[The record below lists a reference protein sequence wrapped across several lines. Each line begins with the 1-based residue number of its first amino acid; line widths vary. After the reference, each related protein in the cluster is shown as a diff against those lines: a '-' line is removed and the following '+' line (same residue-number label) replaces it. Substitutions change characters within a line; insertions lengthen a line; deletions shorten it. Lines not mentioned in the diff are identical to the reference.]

1 MRTTRS
7 HAIAGVIATT
17 LLLGSCS
24 DTPADSGE
32 QADGEPARGG
42 TLRLAGPEDI
52 DFLDP
57 TGAIGPSGAHMMRAL
72 IRPLFSF
79 PSSNDLEESTEL
91 VADAAAEIPTVD
103 NGGISADGLTYTVS
117 LREGVLWHAEDGDR
131 QVVAQ
136 DAVRAIKRLC
146 NPRLPSPQLGE
157 FLGLIA
163 GLEDY
168 CAGFAEVEPTAEA
181 IRAYV
186 EDNEI
191 AGVQAPDEETVV
203 YTLEGPSSEFLNK
216 LALTPAAPQPAEYLQ
231 YVPDSPELRQNTVSN
246 GPYMIESYTPGQSFT
261 LVRNPAWDP
270 DTDDVREGYVDRI
283 EISAGQD
290 DASVFQQINAGTL
303 DMQWGDANT
312 PTSEVPALVA
322 AEDPRMY
329 VGSNG
334 TINPF
339 LSLNVVSPN
348 EDSALS
354 KLEVRQAL
362 NYAVNKQAIIQNL
375 GGPQIAQ
382 VHTQILPPVSAGY
395 QEIDPFET
403 PDSEGDPERAR
414 QLLAD
419 AGYPDGLTLKL
430 IYREDGIYPPMA
442 AIFQQDLAL
451 AGITL
456 ELQSTNRNSFY
467 GQYLQNPEAVM
478 AGAWDIG
485 ITGTNPGA
493 LFGSPSTYF
502 EGNLDG
508 RTAGAGSPNFGMY
521 NNDELNDLMD
531 AASTAETRDEALEL
545 WAEADQLATED
556 APWVPVA
563 VTSYP
568 VFRGERV
575 ENAVF
580 NATWHNFDLTMAWVQ
595 E

>member
-1 MRTTRS
+1 MRANFIRV
-7 HAIAGVIATT
+7 AAGVIAMSIM
-17 LLLGSCS
+17 LSACS
-24 DTPADSGE
+24 DTSADSSDS
-32 QADGEPARGG
+32 ADGEPVRGG

-57 TGAIGPSGAHMMRAL
+57 TVAVGPSGAHMMRAL

-79 PSSNDLEESTEL
+79 PSTNDIEEATTMI
-91 VADAAAEIPTVD
+91 ADAAAEIPTVD

-131 QVVAQ
+131 QVVAE
-136 DAVRAIKRLC
+136 DAVRAFKRIC
-146 NPRLPSPQLGE
+146 NPRLPSPQLSE
-157 FLGLIA
+157 FLGVVE

-168 CAGFAEVEPTAEA
+168 CAGFAEVEPTVEG
-181 IRAYV
+181 IRTYV
-186 EDNEI
+186 EGNEI
-191 AGVQAPDEETVV
+191 EGVEALDEATVV
-203 YTLEGPSSEFLNK
+203 YTLEQPLSEFLNK
-216 LALTPAAPQPAEYLQ
+216 LTLTQVAPQPEEYLD
-231 YVPDSPELRQNTVSN
+231 YLPDDPELRQNTVSN

-270 DTDDVREGYVDRI
+270 ETDDVREANVDRI

-290 DASVFQQINAGTL
+290 DASVFQQINAGTIDL
-303 DMQWGDANT
+303 QWGDANT
-312 PTSEVPALVA
+312 PTSEVPGLVTA
-322 AEDPRMY
+322 DDPRLY

-354 KLEVRQAL
+354 KLQVRQAL
-362 NYAVNKQAIIQNL
+362 NYAVNKRAIIQSL
-375 GGPQIAQ
+375 GGPEIAQ

-395 QEIDPFET
+395 EEFDPFET
-403 PDSEGDPERAR
+403 PDHEGDPEKVRE
-414 QLLAD
+414 LLAE

-430 IYREDGIYPPMA
+430 IYREDGFYPALA

-467 GQYLQNPEAVM
+467 GQYLQNPDAVM

-493 LFGSPSTYF
+493 LFGSPSSYF

-508 RTAGAGSPNFGMY
+508 RTAGAGSPNYGMY
-521 NNDELNDLMD
+521 NNDELNALMD
-531 AASTAETRDEALEL
+531 AALAAPTTEEALAL
-545 WAEADQLATED
+545 WTQADKLATED

-568 VFRGERV
+568 VVRSERV
-575 ENAVF
+575 QNAVF
-580 NATWHNFDLTMAWVQ
+580 NATWHNFDMTMASVA